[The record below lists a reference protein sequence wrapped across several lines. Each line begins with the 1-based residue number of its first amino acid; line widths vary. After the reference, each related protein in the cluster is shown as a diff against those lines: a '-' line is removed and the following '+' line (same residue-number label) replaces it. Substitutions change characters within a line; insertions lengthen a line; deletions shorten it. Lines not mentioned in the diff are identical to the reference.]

1 MAKYNC
7 LVVEDSPMM
16 RQLLV
21 LALSRITSLKVM
33 EADDGLVGMKM
44 LAAQKFDIVIVDINM
59 PIMDG
64 LKLIKHIRSDKVHS
78 DVPVIIVTTEGG
90 IEDRQRATQGHRHR
104 EEAPQDKSLDPRTHV
119 FLNTGL
125 HHRPSPDPS
134 VERT

>member
-90 IEDRQRATQGHRHR
+90 IEDRQRATLLGVQAYITKPVN
-104 EEAPQDKSLDPRTHV
+104 APKVIATVKKLLKINP
-119 FLNTGL
+119 
-125 HHRPSPDPS
+125 
-134 VERT
+134 

>member
-1 MAKYNC
+1 MTKYNC

-64 LKLIKHIRSDKVHS
+64 LKLIKHIRLDEAHS

-90 IEDRQRATQGHRHR
+90 IEDRKRATLLGVQAYITKPVS
-104 EEAPQDKSLDPRTHV
+104 APKVISTVKKLLKIDS
-119 FLNTGL
+119 
-125 HHRPSPDPS
+125 
-134 VERT
+134 